1 MQYPTLLLFMSSLL
15 LGLRHG
21 IDWDHIAV
29 INDITG
35 TSDNKRRGIS
45 LGLIYAL
52 GHASV
57 VILLGFIAIL
67 IGVNLP
73 NWVDSFMEPI
83 VGVTLIF
90 LGLWLI
96 YSIMFHGKNYRMKSR
111 WMVIFALIDKL
122 YVWLERKLTHKHEH
136 PHIKYPDKYGEKTAF
151 IIGAI
156 HGIGAETPTQM
167 LLFITAAGVEGKM
180 VGLLLVLIFVLGLLI
195 SNTIVT
201 FASNATFS
209 VIANNSYAK
218 VTLGLVTAVFSL
230 IIGAMFIF
238 YKVAFLPAIIGG

>member
-35 TSDNKRRGIS
+35 TSDNKRSGIS

-111 WMVIFALIDKL
+111 
-122 YVWLERKLTHKHEH
+122 
-136 PHIKYPDKYGEKTAF
+136 
-151 IIGAI
+151 
-156 HGIGAETPTQM
+156 
-167 LLFITAAGVEGKM
+167 
-180 VGLLLVLIFVLGLLI
+180 
-195 SNTIVT
+195 
-201 FASNATFS
+201 
-209 VIANNSYAK
+209 
-218 VTLGLVTAVFSL
+218 
-230 IIGAMFIF
+230 
-238 YKVAFLPAIIGG
+238 

>member
-1 MQYPTLLLFMSSLL
+1 
-15 LGLRHG
+15 
-21 IDWDHIAV
+21 
-29 INDITG
+29 
-35 TSDNKRRGIS
+35 
-45 LGLIYAL
+45 
-52 GHASV
+52 
-57 VILLGFIAIL
+57 
-67 IGVNLP
+67 
-73 NWVDSFMEPI
+73 
-83 VGVTLIF
+83 
-90 LGLWLI
+90 
-96 YSIMFHGKNYRMKSR
+96 
-111 WMVIFALIDKL
+111 
-122 YVWLERKLTHKHEH
+122 
-136 PHIKYPDKYGEKTAF
+136 
-151 IIGAI
+151 
-156 HGIGAETPTQM
+156 M